1 MSIESIMQRIKL
13 IFGIGTVTRPSAKML
28 QLKLATGITN
38 DRIKRPHNYGFM
50 SHPLEESRAYTLF
63 IGGDTSRG
71 IAVCV
76 EDERHEIELQ
86 PGEVAMLDDKGN
98 LIHFT
103 ASGIDIKSPGLVNV
117 ECESAKVEASG
128 DVDVDGAI
136 INLNSGAGV
145 VTGAHI
151 CAYTGVPHSDCSA
164 SVNAGK

>member
-1 MSIESIMQRIKL
+1 MSIESVIQRIKL
-13 IFGIGTVTRPSAKML
+13 LFGTGIVTRSAAKIV

-50 SHPLEESRAYTLF
+50 SHALPESRAYTLF
-63 IGGDTSRG
+63 VGGDTSRG
-71 IAVCV
+71 IAVCI
-76 EDERHEIELQ
+76 EDERHEIELA

-117 ECESAKVEASG
+117 ECESAKVVANA
-128 DVDVDGAI
+128 DVDVAGAT
-136 INLNSGAGV
+136 INLNNGLGV

-151 CAYTGVPHSDCSA
+151 CAYTGAPHSDCSA
-164 SVNAGK
+164 TVNAGK